1 MDFSLTEEQQIA
13 LDSFRRFAE
22 TEIRPVLETYQD
34 RFVPK
39 EEMRTLLK
47 QLQPFGVINGP
58 LAEEDGGFGLD
69 LITYGLLFE
78 ELAKA
83 SADLAV
89 VALLQMECGKLL
101 ASIPGDRTG
110 PYLQAI
116 AQCEK
121 FGSIGISEPDVGS
134 NIAEIKTRARRDRDH
149 FVVNGEKQWISNGH
163 YSDFA
168 ICVAQLKDEATGEG
182 LALLLV
188 DREHGYESR
197 NIPKLVL
204 NNQSTA
210 QLFFNDVRVPVT
222 NLLTSPG
229 TGLAKMLGL
238 LEAGRPL
245 VGLMAVA
252 VAQAAL
258 DDSISYARD
267 RRQHGKFIAEH
278 QLVQAMIAEM
288 ATEIDAARLLCFRA
302 LEKIQTGVRSDI
314 ESAKAKLF
322 ATDMALRVVNKA
334 MEIHGG
340 NGLTTEFRV
349 EKLYRLARIFP
360 ITEGTTE
367 MQKLIIARGLLGISA
382 F

>member
-1 MDFSLTEEQQIA
+1 MA
-13 LDSFRRFAE
+13 LDSFRRFADS
-22 TEIRPVLETYQD
+22 EIRPVLEAYED
-34 RFVPK
+34 SFVPR
-39 EEMRTLLK
+39 EEMQSLVR

-58 LAEEDGGFGLD
+58 VAEEDGGFGLD
-69 LITYGLLFE
+69 MVTYGLLFE
-78 ELAKA
+78 ELARA

-89 VALLQMECGKLL
+89 VALLQMECSKLL
-101 ASIPGDRTG
+101 AGVPDELTR

-116 AQCEK
+116 AECEK

-134 NIAEIKTRARRDRDH
+134 NIAEIRTRARRDGDH

-163 YSDFA
+163 YSDFN
-168 ICVAQLKDEATGEG
+168 ICVAQVENDKEKEG

-188 DREHGYESR
+188 DRDHGYTSR
-197 NIPKLVL
+197 NIPKMIL
-204 NNQSTA
+204 NSQSTA
-210 QLFFNDVRVPVT
+210 QLFFSEVRVPAA
-222 NLLTSPG
+222 NLLTAPG
-229 TGLAKMLGL
+229 KGLGKMLGL

-258 DDSISYARD
+258 DDSIEYARN
-267 RRQHGKFIAEH
+267 RKQHGKYIAQH
-278 QLVQAMIAEM
+278 QLIQAMIAEM
-288 ATEIDAARLLCFRA
+288 ATEIDAARLLCYRA
-302 LEKIQTGVRSDI
+302 LDQVEKGASNGI
-314 ESAKAKLF
+314 ESSKAKLF
-322 ATDMALRVVNKA
+322 ATDMALSVVNKA

-360 ITEGTTE
+360 ITEGTSE
-367 MQKLIIARGLLGISA
+367 MQKLIIARGLLGVPA

>member
-1 MDFSLTEEQQIA
+1 MDFSLTQEQQMA

-22 TEIRPVLETYQD
+22 SEIRPALEAYED
-34 RFVPK
+34 SFVPR
-39 EEMRTLLK
+39 EEMQSLIR

-58 LAEEDGGFGLD
+58 VAEEDGGFGLD
-69 LITYGLLFE
+69 MITYGLLFE
-78 ELAKA
+78 ELARA

-89 VALLQMECGKLL
+89 VALLQMECSKLL
-101 ASIPGDRTG
+101 AGVPGDLTR

-116 AQCEK
+116 AECEK

-134 NIAEIKTRARRDRDH
+134 NIAEIKTRARRDGDQL
-149 FVVNGEKQWISNGH
+149 VVNGEKQWISNGH
-163 YSDFA
+163 YSDFN
-168 ICVAQLKDEATGEG
+168 ICVVQVESGKEKEG

-188 DREHGYESR
+188 DRDHGYTSR
-197 NIPKLVL
+197 NIPKMIL
-204 NNQSTA
+204 NSQSTA
-210 QLFFNDVRVPVT
+210 QLFFSDVRVPAA
-222 NLLTSPG
+222 NLLTAPG
-229 TGLAKMLGL
+229 KGLGKMLGL

-258 DDSISYARD
+258 DDSIEYARN
-267 RRQHGKFIAEH
+267 RKQHGKYIAEH
-278 QLVQAMIAEM
+278 QLIQAMIAEM
-288 ATEIDAARLLCFRA
+288 ATEIDAARLLCYRA
-302 LEKIQTGVRSDI
+302 LDQVEKGRGSAI
-314 ESAKAKLF
+314 ESSKAKLF

-334 MEIHGG
+334 MEVHGG

-360 ITEGTTE
+360 ITEGTVE
-367 MQKLIIARGLLGISA
+367 MQKLIIGRGLLGVSA

>member
-1 MDFSLTEEQQIA
+1 MA

-22 TEIRPVLETYQD
+22 SRLKPVMAAYQD
-34 RFVPK
+34 GFVPK
-39 EEMRTLLK
+39 EEMRSLLR
-47 QLQPFGVINGP
+47 QLQPFGVVNGP
-58 LAEEDGGFGLD
+58 AAEEDGGFGLD
-69 LITYGLLFE
+69 LLTYGLLFE
-78 ELAKA
+78 ELARA

-89 VALLQMECGKLL
+89 VALLQMESGKLL
-101 ASIPGDRTG
+101 AGVAGDLVK

-116 AQCEK
+116 ATCEK

-134 NIAEIKTRARRDRDH
+134 NIAEIKTRARRDGDH
-149 FVVNGEKQWISNGH
+149 VVVNGEKQWISNGH
-163 YSDFA
+163 YSDFN
-168 ICVAQLKDEATGEG
+168 ICVVQVENGREKEG

-188 DREHGYESR
+188 DREHGYTSR
-197 NIPKLVL
+197 NIPKMIL
-204 NNQSTA
+204 NSQSTA
-210 QLFFNDVRVPVT
+210 QLFFSDVRVPAA
-222 NLLTSPG
+222 NLLTAPG
-229 TGLAKMLGL
+229 KGLGKMLGL

-258 DDSISYARD
+258 DDSIDYARN
-267 RRQHGKFIAEH
+267 RRQHGKAIAEH

-288 ATEIDAARLLCFRA
+288 ATEIDAARLLCYRA
-302 LEKIQTGVRSDI
+302 LDQVEKGQG
-314 ESAKAKLF
+314 SALASSKAKLF
-322 ATDMALRVVNKA
+322 AADMALRVVNKA

-360 ITEGTTE
+360 ITEGTAE
-367 MQKLIIARGLLGISA
+367 MQKLIIARGLLGVAA

>member
-1 MDFSLTEEQQIA
+1 MDFSLTEEQQLA
-13 LDSFRRFAE
+13 LDSFRRFA
-22 TEIRPVLETYQD
+22 TSEIRPRMDAYQD
-34 RFVPK
+34 SFVPK
-39 EEMRTLLK
+39 EEMRSLIK

-58 LAEEDGGFGLD
+58 VAEEDGGFAID
-69 LITYGLLFE
+69 MITYGLLFE
-78 ELAKA
+78 ELARA

-101 ASIPGDRTG
+101 AGVPGDLTA

-116 AQCEK
+116 ADCEK

-134 NIAEIKTRARRDRDH
+134 NIAEVKTRARREGDH
-149 FVVNGEKQWISNGH
+149 FVLNGEKQWISNGH
-163 YSDFA
+163 YSDFN
-168 ICVAQLKDEATGEG
+168 ICVAQVENDKEKEG

-188 DREHGYESR
+188 DREHGYTSR
-197 NIPKLVL
+197 NIPKMIL
-204 NNQSTA
+204 NSQSTA
-210 QLFFNDVRVPVT
+210 QLFFSDVRVPQA
-222 NLLTSPG
+222 NLLTAPG
-229 TGLAKMLGL
+229 RGLGKMLGL

-258 DDSISYARD
+258 DDSMAYALERK
-267 RRQHGKFIAEH
+267 QHGKLIAEH

-288 ATEIDAARLLCFRA
+288 ATDIDAARLLCYRA
-302 LEKIQTGVRSDI
+302 LDWVEKGLGNAV
-314 ESAKAKLF
+314 ESSKAKLF
-322 ATDMALRVVNKA
+322 ATNMALRVVNKA

-360 ITEGTTE
+360 ITEGTEE
-367 MQKLIIARGLLGISA
+367 MQKLIIARGLLGVPA

>member
-1 MDFSLTEEQQIA
+1 MDFSLSQEQQMA
-13 LDSFRRFAE
+13 VDSFRRFCEA
-22 TEIRPVLETYQD
+22 EIRPRMDKYND
-34 RFVPK
+34 AFVPK
-39 EEMRTLLK
+39 AEMRELVGQLL
-47 QLQPFGVINGP
+47 PFGVINGP
-58 LAEEDGGFGLD
+58 VSEEFGGFDLD
-69 LITYGLLFE
+69 LMTYGLLFE
-78 ELAKA
+78 ELARV

-89 VALLQMECGKLL
+89 VALLQMESAKLL
-101 ASIPGDRTG
+101 AAGPAGLTA
-110 PYLQAI
+110 PYLHAI
-116 AQCEK
+116 AANEK

-134 NIAEIKTRARRDRDH
+134 NIAEIKTRARREGDH
-149 FVVNGEKQWISNGH
+149 FILNGEKQWISSGH
-163 YSDFA
+163 YSDFNL
-168 ICVAQLKDEATGEG
+168 CVAQVDDDEAGTG
-182 LALLLV
+182 LSVFLV

-197 NIPKLVL
+197 NIPKIVM
-204 NNQSTA
+204 NSQSTA
-210 QLFFNDVRVPVT
+210 QLFFADVKVPVA
-222 NLLTSPG
+222 NMLVAPG
-229 TGLAKMLGL
+229 KGLGKLLGL

-258 DDSISYARD
+258 DDSIIYARD
-267 RRQHGKFIAEH
+267 RRQHGKSIAEH

-302 LEKIQTGVRSDI
+302 LDQIQKGRRSDI
-314 ESAKAKLF
+314 ESSKAKLF

-349 EKLYRLARIFP
+349 EKLYRMARIFP

-367 MQKLIIARGLLGISA
+367 MQKLIIGRGLLGVSA

>member
-13 LDSFRRFAE
+13 VDSFRRFVE
-22 TEIRPVLETYQD
+22 TEIRPAMESYEDQ
-34 RFVPK
+34 FVPR
-39 EEMRTLLK
+39 EEMRALIR

-58 LAEEDGGFGLD
+58 VVEEYGGFGLD
-69 LITYGLLFE
+69 LLTYGLLFE
-78 ELAKA
+78 ELARV

-89 VALLQMECGKLL
+89 VALLQMESSKLL
-101 ASIPGDRTG
+101 ASVPGELTA
-110 PYLQAI
+110 PYLHAI
-116 AQCEK
+116 AECDK

-134 NIAEIKTRARRDRDH
+134 NIAEIRTRAKRDGDH
-149 FVVNGEKQWISNGH
+149 FVINGEKQWISNGH
-163 YSDFA
+163 YSDFN
-168 ICVAQLKDEATGEG
+168 ICVAQVEDEATGNG

-204 NNQSTA
+204 NSQSTA
-210 QLFFNDVRVPVT
+210 QLFFNDVRVPAA
-222 NLLTSPG
+222 NMLTPPG
-229 TGLAKMLGL
+229 KGLGKMLGL

-258 DDSISYARD
+258 DDSIAYAGD
-267 RRQHGKFIAEH
+267 RKQHGKPIAGH

-302 LEKIQTGVRSDI
+302 LDQIQKGIRSDI
-314 ESAKAKLF
+314 ESSKAKLF
-322 ATDMALRVVNKA
+322 ATDMALRAVNKA

-367 MQKLIIARGLLGISA
+367 MQKLIIGRGLLGVPA